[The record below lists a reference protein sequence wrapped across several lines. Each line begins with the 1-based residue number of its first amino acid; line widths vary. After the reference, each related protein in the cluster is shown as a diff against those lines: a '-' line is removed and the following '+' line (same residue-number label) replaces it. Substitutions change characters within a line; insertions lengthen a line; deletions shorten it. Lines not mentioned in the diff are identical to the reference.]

1 MDAFRDRVAI
11 VTGAGSGIGRA
22 ISVALGRR
30 GARVIVTDLDL
41 ASAEATAEMVR
52 RAGAETSAH
61 RVDVVDPGDVS
72 EIVDHTVRVHRRLDL
87 LFNNAGIAV
96 GGEARDTTLAEWHR
110 TIDVNLL
117 GVVHGVHAAYPVMIR
132 QGSGHIVNTASVAG
146 LSPVP
151 GLVAYAATKHAV
163 VGLSTSL
170 RAEAKSYGVRVSA
183 LCPGVIDTAILD
195 RSAVKGGVNREWV
208 TKTARRVATPA
219 EECARVALRGI
230 ERNQAIILVTGHAKA
245 MAWLERF
252 APRTTDLVSGLVAKE
267 LHRRRRG

>member
-163 VGLSTSL
+163 VGLST
-170 RAEAKSYGVRVSA
+170 
-183 LCPGVIDTAILD
+183 
-195 RSAVKGGVNREWV
+195 RSA
-208 TKTARRVATPA
+208 
-219 EECARVALRGI
+219 
-230 ERNQAIILVTGHAKA
+230 
-245 MAWLERF
+245 
-252 APRTTDLVSGLVAKE
+252 
-267 LHRRRRG
+267 RRRRATESGSRRSAPG